1 MEIPSNQFV
10 RLRLEKLQK
19 IRDLGVDPY
28 PIRSRRSHYIA
39 QLLDDKDG
47 WIASDQEVFV
57 TGRLVAMRRQGRIGF
72 GNVED
77 KTARIQIFVQQNSV
91 GEENYELFKLLDT
104 GDFVQVCGEL
114 FYTQAGEYSLKVSQI
129 ILLSKNIRPLPAVK
143 EKTIEGKT
151 IRYDEFADIELRYR
165 KRYLDLLLNP
175 QQRQVFETRSRII
188 TTIREFLKGRE
199 FVEVETPV
207 LQPLYGG
214 ANARPFI
221 THHNTLDTDLYL
233 RIALELYL
241 KRLIVGGFE
250 RVYELGKN
258 FRNEGMD
265 RTHNPEFSML
275 ELYQAYSDLDGMM
288 ELTESLIK
296 HLAANVIG
304 KSVLL
309 YQGNSIRIDQPWRRA
324 TMIDLVREY
333 TGVDASG
340 FDVEMLSDF
349 CRRKEIEVPAESGA
363 GKMIAL
369 IFERFVEN
377 HLIQPTFVTDF
388 PKEISPL
395 AKAKPGEPMLAD
407 RFELIIAGGEF
418 ANAFSELNDPFDQRA
433 RFEDQA
439 RKRAQGDDEA
449 LVVDDDFLEALE
461 YGMPPMGG
469 LGIGIDR
476 LVMLLTEND
485 SIKEVILFPQMK
497 PETLTD

>member
-1 MEIPSNQFV
+1 METPANQFV
-10 RLRLEKLQK
+10 RLRLEKLHK
-19 IRDLGVDPY
+19 IRDLGIDPY
-28 PIRSRRSHYIA
+28 PVGSHRTHYIA
-39 QLLDDKDG
+39 DLLQDQAQ
-47 WIASDQEVFV
+47 WITSTAVITIS
-57 TGRLVAMRRQGRIGF
+57 GRLVALRRQGKIGF

-77 KTARIQIFVQQNSV
+77 KTARIQIFVQQNAV
-91 GEENYELFKLLDT
+91 GEENYELFKLMDT
-104 GDFVQVCGEL
+104 GDFVQVSGAL
-114 FYTQAGEYSLKVSQI
+114 FVTQAGEYSVKVCQI
-129 ILLSKNIRPLPAVK
+129 TLLSKNIRPLPAVK
-143 EKTIEGKT
+143 EKVVEGKT
-151 IRYDEFADIELRYR
+151 IRYDEFSDIELRYR

-175 QQRQVFETRSRII
+175 HHRQVFELRALII
-188 TTIREFLKGRE
+188 SAIREFLQGRE
-199 FVEVETPV
+199 FTEVETPI

-221 THHNTLDTDLYL
+221 THHNSLDTDLYL

-241 KRLIVGGFE
+241 KRLVVGGFE
-250 RVYELGKN
+250 RVYELGRN

-265 RTHNPEFSML
+265 RLHNPEFTML
-275 ELYQAYSDLDGMM
+275 ELYQAFSDLDGMM
-288 ELTESLIK
+288 ELTEGLIK

-304 KSVLL
+304 KNELV
-309 YQGNSIRIDQPWRRA
+309 YQGHTIHIDQPWRKA

-333 TGVDASG
+333 TGVDAAG
-340 FDVEMLSDF
+340 FDADMLGEF
-349 CRRKEIEVPAESGA
+349 CRRKEIEVPEGSGA

-369 IFERFVEN
+369 IFERFVED
-377 HLIQPTFVTDF
+377 HLVQPTFVTDF

-395 AKAKPGEPMLAD
+395 AKAKPGVPMLAD

-439 RKRAQGDDEA
+439 RKRALGDDEA
-449 LVVDDDFLEALE
+449 LVIDEDFLEALE

-497 PETLTD
+497 PETSTD

>member
-1 MEIPSNQFV
+1 METPSNQFV

-19 IRDLGVDPY
+19 IRDLGIDPY
-28 PIRSRRSHYIA
+28 PVRSSRTHYITE
-39 QLLDDKDG
+39 LLADKDG
-47 WIASDQEVFV
+47 WIVSEGEVII
-57 TGRLVAMRRQGRIGF
+57 TGRLVAMGRQGKIGF

-91 GEENYELFKLLDT
+91 GEENYELFKLLDS
-104 GDFVQVCGEL
+104 GDFVQVNGTM
-114 FYTQAGEYSLKVSQI
+114 FVTQAGEYSVKVSQI

-143 EKTIEGKT
+143 EKVIDGKP
-151 IRYDEFADIELRYR
+151 IRYDEFSDIELRYR

-175 QQRQVFETRSRII
+175 QHRQVFETRSRII
-188 TTIREFLKGRE
+188 TAVRVFLKGRE

-207 LQPLYGG
+207 LQQLYGG
-214 ANARPFI
+214 ASARPFI
-221 THHNTLDTDLYL
+221 THHNSLDVDLYL

-265 RTHNPEFSML
+265 RLHNPEFTML

-288 ELTESLIK
+288 ELTEALIK
-296 HLAANVIG
+296 ELAANVIG
-304 KSVLL
+304 KSELVF
-309 YQGNSIRIDQPWRRA
+309 QGHTIRIDQPWRKA
-324 TMIDLVREY
+324 TMIELVREY

-340 FDVEMLSDF
+340 FDADMLSDF
-349 CRRKEIEVPAESGA
+349 CRRKEIEVPSESGA

-369 IFERFVEN
+369 IYERFVED

-439 RKRAQGDDEA
+439 RKRALGDDEA
-449 LVVDDDFLEALE
+449 LVMDEDFLEALE

-476 LVMLLTEND
+476 LIMLLTEND

-497 PETLTD
+497 PENSTD

>member
-1 MEIPSNQFV
+1 METLSNQFV

-19 IRDLGVDPY
+19 IRDLGIDPY
-28 PIRSRRSHYIA
+28 PIRSRRTHYIA
-39 QLLDDKDG
+39 DLLQNQEQ
-47 WIASDQEVFV
+47 WTASAEEITIA
-57 TGRLVAMRRQGRIGF
+57 GRLVAMRRQGKIGF

-91 GEENYELFKLLDT
+91 GEENYELFKLFDT
-104 GDFVQVCGEL
+104 GDFVQVSGTM
-114 FYTQAGEYSLKVSQI
+114 FVTQAGEYSVKVSQI

-143 EKTIEGKT
+143 EKVMDDKT
-151 IRYDEFADIELRYR
+151 IRFDEFSDIELRYR

-175 QQRQVFETRSRII
+175 QHRHVFETRSRII
-188 TTIREFLKGRE
+188 GAIREFLKGKE

-214 ANARPFI
+214 ANARPFT
-221 THHNTLDTDLYL
+221 THHNTLDVDLYL

-265 RTHNPEFSML
+265 RLHNPEFTML
-275 ELYQAYSDLDGMM
+275 ELYQAYSDLYGMM
-288 ELTESLIK
+288 ELTEGMIK
-296 HLAANVIG
+296 HLALEVIQ
-304 KSVLL
+304 KSDFA
-309 YQGNSIRIDQPWRRA
+309 YQGHKISINQPWRKA

-333 TGVDASG
+333 AGVDVSG
-340 FDVEMLSDF
+340 FDTDMLSDF
-349 CRRKEIEVPAESGA
+349 CRRKEIEVPSGSGA

-369 IFERFVEN
+369 IFERFVEDN
-377 HLIQPTFVTDF
+377 LIQPTFVTDF

-395 AKAKPGEPMLAD
+395 AKAKPNEPMLAD

-418 ANAFSELNDPFDQRA
+418 ANAFSELNDPFDQRV

-439 RKRAQGDDEA
+439 RKRVLGDDEA
-449 LVVDDDFLEALE
+449 LVIDEDFLEALE
-461 YGMPPMGG
+461 YGMPPVGG
-469 LGIGIDR
+469 LGMGIDR

-497 PETLTD
+497 PESSTD